1 MGANPLA
8 ELSRLPIIE
17 KGLMHMLSWKLLGI
31 AGFAAGLATSAALA
45 TATTPQADGRAQY
58 APIQSISYV
67 FGSKS
72 MSGYFV
78 RESGACAV
86 TLMISEKSDPDDFVS
101 TTPTRV
107 RLVLNPGQ
115 AAGLDSQEGRSLNMT
130 CGAGAAT
137 LLVDAGERAAAPYAR
152 KLVES
157 PRRLGTAVK
166 PAIVE

>member
-1 MGANPLA
+1 M
-8 ELSRLPIIE
+8 I
-17 KGLMHMLSWKLLGI
+17 SWKGI
-31 AGFAAGLATSAALA
+31 GFAALGAGLWSSVALA
-45 TATTPQADGRAQY
+45 AGAVTPPANGKTEY

-78 RESGACAV
+78 RESAACAV
-86 TLMISEKSDPDDFVS
+86 ILMISEKSDPDHLLP

-115 AAGLDSQEGRSLNMT
+115 TAGLDSQEGRSLNMT

-137 LLVDAGERAAAPYAR
+137 LLVDVGEGAAER
-152 KLVES
+152 KL
-157 PRRLGTAVK
+157 L
-166 PAIVE
+166 

>member
-1 MGANPLA
+1 M
-8 ELSRLPIIE
+8 I
-17 KGLMHMLSWKLLGI
+17 SWKLFGI
-31 AGFAAGLATSAALA
+31 AACAAGLATGAALA

-86 TLMISEKSDPDDFVS
+86 TLVISEKSDPDHLLP

-115 AAGLDSQEGRSLNMT
+115 GAGFDSEEGRSLDIM
-130 CGAGAAT
+130 CGPDAQA
-137 LLVDAGERAAAPYAR
+137 LLVDAGERAPVPTVR
-152 KLVES
+152 KGTQA
-157 PRRLGTAVK
+157 RRLSDAAEK
-166 PAIVE
+166 PVIAE